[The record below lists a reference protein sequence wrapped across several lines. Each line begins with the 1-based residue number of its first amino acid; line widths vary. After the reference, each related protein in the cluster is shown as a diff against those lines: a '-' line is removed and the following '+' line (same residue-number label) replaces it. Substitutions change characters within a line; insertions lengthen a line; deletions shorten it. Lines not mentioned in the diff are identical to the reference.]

1 MGADRTSIAWRRGRC
16 ITKIESRRGIDTM
29 EIVGLVGRIIREDKP
44 DRINIDVTGMGVG
57 IVDRLYELGHSRS
70 LVQAINFAGKPVEP
84 PELDE
89 TGKPAGGPANR
100 RAELYSNLKKVLE
113 DGRFSL
119 PDSNSLQAD
128 LVSVGYKYDSSGRLL
143 LESKADMRKR
153 GVPSPDE
160 ADAVALCF
168 SERDGSAFPRG
179 KSFNRDLRD
188 RYQNLY
194 I

>member
-84 PELDE
+84 PESDE

-100 RAELYSNLKKVLE
+100 RAELYSNSE
-113 DGRFSL
+113 EGSRGRPIFL
-119 PDSNSLQAD
+119 ARFQFAA
-128 LVSVGYKYDSSGRLL
+128 GRLGECWL
-143 LESKADMRKR
+143 QVRQQRAI
-153 GVPSPDE
+153 
-160 ADAVALCF
+160 VA
-168 SERDGSAFPRG
+168 G
-179 KSFNRDLRD
+179 K
-188 RYQNLY
+188 
-194 I
+194 